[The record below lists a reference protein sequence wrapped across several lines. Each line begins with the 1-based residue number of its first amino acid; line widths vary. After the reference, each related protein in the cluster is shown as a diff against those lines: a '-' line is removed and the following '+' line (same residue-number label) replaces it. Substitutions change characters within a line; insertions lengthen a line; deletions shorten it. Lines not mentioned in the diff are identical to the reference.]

1 MMTPTVDFA
10 YFFDYLV
17 TARAKLLEGVIAT
30 WYARNIRNDMRAYRA
45 CADTVAASL
54 P

>member
-1 MMTPTVDFA
+1 MT
-10 YFFDYLV
+10 
-17 TARAKLLEGVIAT
+17 TARKPYKGPAMEGVIAT
-30 WYARNIRNDMRAYRA
+30 WYARNMRNNMWAYRT